1 MPYYILLSRGLDSF
15 WKQIGKS
22 CNVVVIPKRF
32 TKAENNAEMKWKR
45 ADELIIYVKMAI
57 WSLILSKKGKEYKGR
72 TLLPDKPVF
81 KFNLIAFI
89 A

>member
-1 MPYYILLSRGLDSF
+1 
-15 WKQIGKS
+15 
-22 CNVVVIPKRF
+22 
-32 TKAENNAEMKWKR
+32 MKWKR

-57 WSLILSKKGKEYKGR
+57 WSLILSKKGKEYKGC

-81 KFNLIAFI
+81 RFNLIAFI